1 MYAIN
6 RKRLPQLLLISGAV
20 LPALLLAQG
29 AATPPVD
36 PNLTTPGELLVDPP
50 TLQNLGFEW
59 FIEGDANRNASVAVA
74 YREQGT
80 QEVRF
85 TLTDP
90 DSVGAKVNFSW
101 NSPALDV
108 LADYPGP
115 GLRPALQTR
124 EFNTLTDY
132 AQATGQDSH
141 SVLLDYSVFT
151 KVPQLDAT
159 DMTKVQNLYD
169 ASDLDFS
176 LVRGAA
182 AIDKGMLLPTVTDG
196 YQGSAPDLGALER
209 GVDAPHYGPR
219 TN

>member
-1 MYAIN
+1 M
-6 RKRLPQLLLISGAV
+6 
-20 LPALLLAQG
+20 
-29 AATPPVD
+29 
-36 PNLTTPGELLVDPP
+36 
-50 TLQNLGFEW
+50 
-59 FIEGDANRNASVAVA
+59 
-74 YREQGT
+74 
-80 QEVRF
+80 
-85 TLTDP
+85 
-90 DSVGAKVNFSW
+90 
-101 NSPALDV
+101 

-182 AIDKGMLLPTVTDG
+182 AIDKGMLLPTVTDE

>member
-36 PNLTTPGELLVDPP
+36 PDLTTPGELLVDPP

-59 FIEGDANRNASVAVA
+59 FIEGDANRNASVTLA

-80 QEVRF
+80 QEARF

-90 DSVGAKVNFSW
+90 DGVGAKVNFSW

-115 GLRPALQTR
+115 
-124 EFNTLTDY
+124 
-132 AQATGQDSH
+132 GQDSH